1 MDALTTNSIF
11 KDRKILLGITGSIAA
26 YKAADLASKLTQAG
40 AQVGVILT
48 EAAQQFVTPL
58 TFQSVTGLRAY
69 TDADLWGSEA
79 HVLHIGL
86 AEGADLLVIAPATAN
101 TIAKLAHGQAD
112 SLLTITA
119 LAIRSPLM
127 IAPAMD
133 MGMFEH
139 TATQA
144 NLTMLEERGAIVVG
158 PAEGRM
164 ASGLIGKGRMV
175 EPEELMGHIR
185 LALGSEGSLAGRVV
199 VVTAGGTQEPIDP
212 VRVVANRSS
221 GKQGFALAQSALDR
235 GANVTLIAGPVHLPT
250 PVGTKRIDV
259 ETAVEMRD
267 AVMTAAEGSD
277 ALLMAA
283 AVADF
288 RPVLT
293 AEEKIKRRDG
303 VPQVQFE
310 PTDDILGLVA
320 EKRSETGRPT
330 VVVGFAAES
339 QDLLE
344 NARAKLEEEGM
355 TLIVANDITA
365 PDAGFAVDTNRVTL
379 IDAQGEVE
387 ELPLMSKT
395 DVAEVVM
402 ERVVALLDGGD

>member
-1 MDALTTNSIF
+1 MNALAPISIF

-40 AQVGVILT
+40 VQVGVILT

-139 TATQA
+139 TATQT
-144 NLTMLEERGAIVVG
+144 NLATLEERGVIVVG

-164 ASGLIGKGRMV
+164 ASGLMGKGRMV

-185 LALGSEGSLAGRVV
+185 LALGSEGSLAGRAV

-212 VRVVANRSS
+212 VRIVANRSS
-221 GKQGFALAQSALDR
+221 GKQGFALAQAALDR
-235 GANVTLIAGPVHLPT
+235 GADVTLVAGPVHLPT
-250 PVGTKRIDV
+250 PVGAKRIDV
-259 ETAVEMRD
+259 ETADEMRD
-267 AVMTAAEGSD
+267 AVVTAVEGSD

-288 RPVLT
+288 RPVMT
-293 AEEKIKRRDG
+293 VEEKIKRREG

-310 PTDDILGLVA
+310 PTDDILGLVT
-320 EKRSETGRPT
+320 KQRSKTGHPQ

-344 NARAKLEEEGM
+344 NARTKLEEKGLTM
-355 TLIVANDITA
+355 IVANDITA

-379 IDAQGEVE
+379 IDAQGEVK

-395 DVAEVVM
+395 EVAEVVM
-402 ERVVALLDGGD
+402 ERVVELLGGE